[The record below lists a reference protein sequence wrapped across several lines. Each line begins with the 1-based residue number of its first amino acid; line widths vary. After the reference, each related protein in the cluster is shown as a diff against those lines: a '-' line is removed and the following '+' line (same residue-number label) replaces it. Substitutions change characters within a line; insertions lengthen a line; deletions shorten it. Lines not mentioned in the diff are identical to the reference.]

1 MKKYSSILALICV
14 FVFTSCAISIGNK
27 RPPSLTLTSSEQT
40 EKGAGFFLPQP
51 GEKFIVGSDETTAI
65 WKKYIDAHNNRD
77 LETLLSMESDSILIV
92 DPAGNRISGKAQHEG
107 ALSAW
112 FGAEDPKWNMYWA
125 MPYKG
130 VSGGDDWIIAGHEVT
145 TTVDGKIVKQ
155 NHMIDAKINN
165 RKVELFYVY
174 SMDIPTE

>member
-1 MKKYSSILALICV
+1 MILRTSFAETAAWSGWLVSPKISARAICPSI
-14 FVFTSCAISIGNK
+14 
-27 RPPSLTLTSSEQT
+27 
-40 EKGAGFFLPQP
+40 
-51 GEKFIVGSDETTAI
+51 
-65 WKKYIDAHNNRD
+65 
-77 LETLLSMESDSILIV
+77 ESDSILIV